1 MIKYYVDKILERHNL
16 TVDEA
21 FEAML
26 KIMNGEVS
34 NSQLAAF
41 LVALKF
47 KGEAPEEIAGFA
59 KAMREKSVKINCDPK
74 NTIDVCGTGGD
85 ESGTFNISTA
95 VSFVV
100 AGAGVNVAKHGN
112 RSISSKCG
120 SADVLKELG
129 VKVDLTPD
137 QSEETLDNV
146 GIAFLFAPLYHPAMK
161 HAAQVRKELAMK
173 TVFNL
178 LGPMTNPAGTKK
190 QIIGTFHRR
199 AAELLSEAAEHLDF
213 EKVSFIC
220 TPNKYDEILLQ
231 GITDVYEYSS
241 EKETNSYKLTS
252 RDFGL
257 PQADLSSLLGGD
269 AKTNAEIIVKILKD
283 KERSNA
289 FNVVTANAALA
300 LKTAGTSDSL
310 SDCQQA
316 AEESI
321 LSGKA
326 FTKLYDLIKFGEKY
340 S

>member
-1 MIKYYVDKILERHNL
+1 MIKTYVDMVLERRSL
-16 TVDEA
+16 TIDESY
-21 FEAML
+21 EAMTQ
-26 KIMNGEVS
+26 IMEGEVT

-47 KGEAPEEIAGFA
+47 KGESPEEVAGFA
-59 KAMREKSVKINCDPK
+59 KAMRNKSVKIKTDND

-129 VKVDLTPD
+129 VKVDLTPE
-137 QSEETLDNV
+137 QSEDALNTV

-190 QIIGTFHRR
+190 QLIGTFHRR
-199 AAELLSEAAEHLDF
+199 AAELLSEAAQHLDF
-213 EKVSFIC
+213 EKVNFIC
-220 TPNKYDEILLQ
+220 TSNKYDEILLH
-231 GITDVYEYSS
+231 GITDVFEYNAG
-241 EKETNSYKLTS
+241 KGIDTYKLTS
-252 RDFGL
+252 RDFDY
-257 PQADLSSLLGGD
+257 PQSSSNSMIGGD
-269 AKTNAEIIVKILKD
+269 AAANAKIILSLLKE
-283 KERSNA
+283 KERGDS
-289 FNVVTANAALA
+289 FNVVAANAALA
-300 LKTAGTSDSL
+300 LKTAGISDNL
-310 SDCQQA
+310 TECVER

-326 FTKLYDLIKFGEKY
+326 FEKLDNLIKFGEKY